1 MLIVGNIF
9 MKSMVAELKAYIQ
22 KWSEGAD
29 VEGGRLWE
37 FFLWSHNRIH
47 YNMSFITK

>member
-9 MKSMVAELKAYIQ
+9 MNSMVGELKAYIQ

-29 VEGGRLWE
+29 VESGRLRE
-37 FFLWSHNRIH
+37 FFLWSHNRVQ
-47 YNMSFITK
+47 NTMSFITK